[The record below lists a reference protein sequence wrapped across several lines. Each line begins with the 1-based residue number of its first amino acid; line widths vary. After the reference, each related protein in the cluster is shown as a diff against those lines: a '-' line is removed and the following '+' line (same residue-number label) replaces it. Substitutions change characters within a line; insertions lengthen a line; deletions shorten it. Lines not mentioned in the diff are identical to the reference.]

1 MTRIKILG
9 QQTRINPTYSNNV
22 KDSCLTLRYVMHKK
36 YYKTSNGCRKAYV
49 LQRFQLFNATLLHCL
64 ENSLKILQRGVLLSL
79 DTNGF
84 LLQPLYSSDIFR
96 RNLIL
101 NLIPFSMTTWGL
113 LNFLEFQR
121 FDKNY
126 FLVIDFK
133 KFRLKHPSWWL
144 YK

>member
-1 MTRIKILG
+1 MALRHTYHSQKIG
-9 QQTRINPTYSNNV
+9 NFF
-22 KDSCLTLRYVMHKK
+22 VMHKK
-36 YYKTSNGCRKAYV
+36 YYKTLNGYRTPFLFGKVFSKRKRVYV
-49 LQRFQLFNATLLHCL
+49 IQRFQLFNATLLHCL

-96 RNLIL
+96 RNLIV
-101 NLIPFSMTTWGL
+101 NLIPFSMTTWVL

-121 FDKNY
+121 FDKNC

>member
-1 MTRIKILG
+1 METFLWNSITKLWMVVEHHLYLG
-9 QQTRINPTYSNNV
+9 KCSQKKKKSFCYPTFSTMQRHT
-22 KDSCLTLRYVMHKK
+22 STLFG
-36 YYKTSNGCRKAYV
+36 N
-49 LQRFQLFNATLLHCL
+49 F
-64 ENSLKILQRGVLLSL
+64 LKILQWGVLLSL

-84 LLQPLYSSDIFR
+84 LHQPLYSSDIFR
-96 RNLIL
+96 RNLIV

-121 FDKNY
+121 FDKNC

>member
-1 MTRIKILG
+1 MGYGKKQKSTSSMTRIKILG

-96 RNLIL
+96 RNLIV
-101 NLIPFSMTTWGL
+101 NLIPFSMTT
-113 LNFLEFQR
+113 
-121 FDKNY
+121 
-126 FLVIDFK
+126 
-133 KFRLKHPSWWL
+133 
-144 YK
+144 

>member
-22 KDSCLTLRYVMHKK
+22 KGSCLTLRYVMHKK

-96 RNLIL
+96 RNLIV
-101 NLIPFSMTTWGL
+101 NLIPFSMTIWGL

-121 FDKNY
+121 FDKNC
-126 FLVIDFK
+126 FMDIDFK